1 MLKYKD
7 LYNHAPSFS
16 VTDREIEVLNL
27 ISYGLSSHDIAA
39 NLYISFETVKS
50 HRKNLLQKIGVNNV
64 AALVRRGLEQG
75 LI

>member
-1 MLKYKD
+1 MFKNKV
-7 LYNHAPSFS
+7 LYNHATNFS

-27 ISYGLSSHDIAA
+27 ISYGLSTHDIAS

-50 HRKNLLQKIGVNNV
+50 HRKNLLQKIGANNV
-64 AALVRRGLEQG
+64 AALVRRGLESG

>member
-1 MLKYKD
+1 MFEYKD
-7 LYNHAPSFS
+7 LYNHSANFS

-27 ISYGLSSHDIAA
+27 ISYGLSTNDIAT

-64 AALVRRGLEQG
+64 AALVRRGLEYG